1 VHSLSRR
8 LLVSVAVPL
17 ALFFGVMMLVL
28 DTGFRTL
35 SERQL
40 HALLDSQI
48 VTLIAAAE
56 PDPSGGYDAPLD
68 GLDARLASPDSGL
81 YAQIRSNNHAWRS
94 PSTAGVPVDFGPPLA
109 TGQRQFSYAVVG
121 HTRVAIE
128 SRGLS
133 FADDPTQEG
142 HALTFSVAV
151 SLTPYEEQLWLF
163 RSRLLGWF
171 TGLMLLLLLSL
182 TALLRRVLSPLRRL
196 EREIHEVEEG
206 RSEMLGSGYPREL
219 SGVARHLNALLVGE
233 RKRVARYRDTLGNLA
248 HGLKTPLAV
257 MRSALHSDVGSGES
271 RSDERPDR
279 MSGPG
284 RLPPGMASGTGLT
297 RTIGTEIDRMTDIIE
312 HQLKR
317 AAASGGALLGQ
328 APVAVAAVAA
338 DLRAAL
344 LKVYSRKDLSIEL
357 AIQEGSHF
365 SGDRGDF
372 VELLGNLMDNACKWC
387 RERVR
392 VAVTVEDGHNEGSGN
407 LTVAVEDDGPGI
419 AEENRAKV
427 LERGVRTDE
436 KVPGHG
442 LGLAM
447 VHDTID
453 LYGGKLIVDASPL
466 GGARFSV
473 RLPGKKLG

>member
-17 ALFFGVMMLVL
+17 ALFFALMMFVL
-28 DTGFRTL
+28 DRGFRTL
-35 SERQL
+35 SERSL
-40 HALLDSQI
+40 HQLLDAQM

-56 PDPSGGYDAPLD
+56 PGPAGGYDAPLN
-68 GLDARLASPDSGL
+68 GLDTRLATPDSGL
-81 YAQIRSNNHAWRS
+81 YAQIRSQSHLWRS
-94 PSTAGVPVDFGPPLA
+94 PSMAGVPIDFGPPLA
-109 TGQRQFSYAVVG
+109 QGERQFSYAMVG

-128 SRGLS
+128 SRGIS
-133 FADDPTQEG
+133 FQDDPQQA

-163 RSRLLGWF
+163 RSRMLGWF
-171 TGLMLLLLLSL
+171 SGLMLLLLVSL
-182 TALLRRVLSPLRRL
+182 AALLRRVLAPLRRL

-219 SGVARHLNALLVGE
+219 SGVASHLNALLVGE

-257 MRSALHSDVGSGES
+257 MRAAVSRDVGSE
-271 RSDERPDR
+271 
-279 MSGPG
+279 
-284 RLPPGMASGTGLT
+284 AAA

-344 LKVYSRKDLSIEL
+344 LKVYSRKDLAIEL
-357 AIQEGSHF
+357 GVQEGSQF
-365 SGDRGDF
+365 IGDRGDF
-372 VELLGNLMDNACKWC
+372 MELLGNLMDNACKWC
-387 RERVR
+387 REKVR
-392 VAVTVEDGHNEGSGN
+392 VSAVVEEGPAGGREN
-407 LTVAVEDDGPGI
+407 LTLVVEDDGPGI
-419 AEENRAKV
+419 AADDRAKV

-447 VHDTID
+447 VHDTVD
-453 LYGGKLIVDASPL
+453 LYGGRLIVDASPL
-466 GGARFSV
+466 GGARFSL
-473 RLPGKKLG
+473 RLPGKRMG

>member
-1 VHSLSRR
+1 MHSLSRR
-8 LLVSVAVPL
+8 LLLSVAVPL

-56 PDPSGGYDAPLD
+56 PDPSGGYDAPLN
-68 GLDARLASPDSGL
+68 GLDTRLASPDSGL
-81 YAQIRSNNHAWRS
+81 YAQIRSNNHLWRS

-109 TGQRQFSYAVVG
+109 QGDRTFSYAIVG

-133 FADDPTQEG
+133 FADDPARPG

-151 SLTPYEEQLWLF
+151 SLTPYEQQLWLF
-163 RSRLLGWF
+163 RSRMLGWF

-182 TALLRRVLSPLRRL
+182 TALLRKVLAPLRRL

-257 MRSALHSDVGSGES
+257 IRSALSGEP
-271 RSDERPDR
+271 RADRPDA
-279 MSGPG
+279 MAGPG
-284 RLPPGMASGTGLT
+284 ALPPGKAGGTALT
-297 RTIGTEIDRMTDIIE
+297 ATIGAEVDRMAGIIE

-317 AAASGGALLGQ
+317 AASGGALLGQ
-328 APVAVAAVAA
+328 APVAVGPVAA

-365 SGDRGDF
+365 IGDRGDF

-387 RERVR
+387 REKVR
-392 VAVTVEDGHNEGSGN
+392 VSVTVEDGRAPGKES
-407 LTVAVEDDGPGI
+407 LTLAVEDDGPGI

-436 KVPGHG
+436 SVPGHG

-447 VHDTID
+447 VHDAVD
-453 LYGGKLIVDASPL
+453 LYGGKLLVDAS
-466 GGARFSV
+466 
-473 RLPGKKLG
+473 

>member
-1 VHSLSRR
+1 MHSLSRR

-17 ALFFGVMMLVL
+17 ALFFGVMMRVL
-28 DTGFRTL
+28 DIGFQTL
-35 SERQL
+35 SDRQV
-40 HALLDSQI
+40 HALLDAQI

-56 PDPSGGYDAPLD
+56 PNPAGGYDAPLT
-68 GLDARLASPDSGL
+68 GLDTRLASPDSGL
-81 YAQIRSNNHAWRS
+81 YAQIRSDNHIWSS
-94 PSTAGVPVDFGPPLA
+94 PSTAGVHLDFGPPLA
-109 TGQRQFSYAVVG
+109 QGERQFSDALVG
-121 HTRVAIE
+121 HGRVAIE
-128 SRGLS
+128 SRGIS
-133 FADDPTQEG
+133 FQDDPKQG
-142 HALTFSVAV
+142 QPLTFSVAV
-151 SLTPYEEQLWLF
+151 SLTPYEQQLWLF
-163 RSRLLGWF
+163 RSRVLGWF
-171 TGLMLLLLLSL
+171 TGLMALLLVSL
-182 TALLRRVLSPLRRL
+182 AALLRRALAPLRRL

-248 HGLKTPLAV
+248 HGLKTPLSV
-257 MRSALHSDVGSGES
+257 MRSALSADVGST
-271 RSDERPDR
+271 
-279 MSGPG
+279 
-284 RLPPGMASGTGLT
+284 AAT

-317 AAASGGALLGQ
+317 AASGGALLGQ

-338 DLRAAL
+338 DLRGAL

-357 AIQEGSHF
+357 AIQARSHF
-365 SGDRGDF
+365 VGDRGDF

-392 VAVTVEDGHNEGSGN
+392 VSVAVEEGRALGES
-407 LTVAVEDDGPGI
+407 LTLTVEDDGPGI

-447 VHDTID
+447 VHDTVD
-453 LYGGKLIVDASPL
+453 LYGGKLTVDASPL
-466 GGARFSV
+466 GGARFAL
-473 RLPGKKLG
+473 RLPGKKLGQSVGQSAG

>member
-35 SERQL
+35 SDRQL
-40 HALLDSQI
+40 HALLDAQI

-56 PDPSGGYDAPLD
+56 PNPAGGYDAPLN
-68 GLDARLASPDSGL
+68 GLDARLATPDSGL
-81 YAQIRSNNHAWRS
+81 YAQIQSNNHVWRS
-94 PSTAGVPVDFGPPLA
+94 PSTAGVDVDFGPPLA
-109 TGQRQFSYAVVG
+109 QGDRDFSYTMVG
-121 HTRVAIE
+121 HTRLAIE
-128 SRGLS
+128 SRGIS
-133 FADDPTQEG
+133 FQDDPKQA
-142 HALTFSVAV
+142 HPLTFSVAV
-151 SLTPYEEQLWLF
+151 SLTPYEEQLWIF
-163 RSRLLGWF
+163 RSRMLGWF

-182 TALLRRVLSPLRRL
+182 AALLRRVLAPLRRL

-206 RSEMLGSGYPREL
+206 RSEKLGTGYPREL
-219 SGVARHLNALLVGE
+219 SGVARHLNALLIGE

-257 MRSALHSDVGSGES
+257 MRSALSSDVGSG
-271 RSDERPDR
+271 
-279 MSGPG
+279 
-284 RLPPGMASGTGLT
+284 AAA
-297 RTIGTEIDRMTDIIE
+297 RTIGTEIDRMADIIE

-328 APVAVAAVAA
+328 APVAVAPVAA
-338 DLRAAL
+338 DLRSAL
-344 LKVYSRKDLSIEL
+344 LKVYGRKDLSIEL

-365 SGDRGDF
+365 IGDRGDF

-387 RERVR
+387 RGKVR
-392 VAVTVEDGHNEGSGN
+392 VSVAVEDGRGVGAGS
-407 LTVAVEDDGPGI
+407 LSLVVEDDGPGI

-436 KVPGHG
+436 SVPGHG

-447 VHDTID
+447 VHETVD
-453 LYGGKLIVDASPL
+453 LYGGKLMVDASPL
-466 GGARFSV
+466 GGARFSLQ
-473 RLPGKKLG
+473 LPGKKVG

>member
-8 LLVSVAVPL
+8 LLISVAVPL
-17 ALFFGVMMLVL
+17 ALFFGVMMRVL
-28 DTGFRTL
+28 DIGFQTL
-35 SERQL
+35 SDRQV
-40 HALLDSQI
+40 HGLLDAQI

-56 PDPSGGYDAPLD
+56 PNPAGGYDAPLS
-68 GLDARLASPDSGL
+68 GLDTRLATPDSGL
-81 YAQIRSNNHAWRS
+81 YAQIRSDSHVWSS
-94 PSTAGVPVDFGPPLA
+94 PSMAGVHLDFGAPLA
-109 TGQRQFSYAVVG
+109 QGERQFADALVG
-121 HTRVAIE
+121 HGRVAIE
-128 SRGLS
+128 SRGIS
-133 FADDPTQEG
+133 FQDDPKQ
-142 HALTFSVAV
+142 AQPLTFSVAV
-151 SLTPYEEQLWLF
+151 SLTPYEQALWVF
-163 RSRLLGWF
+163 RSRVLGWF
-171 TGLMLLLLLSL
+171 TGLMALLLVSL
-182 TALLRRVLSPLRRL
+182 AALLRHVLAPLRRL

-248 HGLKTPLAV
+248 HGLKTPLSV
-257 MRSALHSDVGSGES
+257 MRSALSSDVGST
-271 RSDERPDR
+271 
-279 MSGPG
+279 
-284 RLPPGMASGTGLT
+284 AAT

-317 AAASGGALLGQ
+317 AASGGALLGQ

-338 DLRAAL
+338 DLRGAL

-357 AIQEGSHF
+357 AIQGGSHF
-365 SGDRGDF
+365 IGDRGDF

-392 VAVTVEDGHNEGSGN
+392 VSVTVEDTRAAVGES
-407 LTVAVEDDGPGI
+407 LTLTVEDDGPGI
-419 AEENRAKV
+419 AEEDRAKV

-447 VHDTID
+447 VHDTVD
-453 LYGGKLIVDASPL
+453 LYGGKLMVDASPL
-466 GGARFSV
+466 GGARFSL
-473 RLPGKKLG
+473 RLPGKKLGQGPG

>member
-1 VHSLSRR
+1 MHSLSRR

-56 PDPSGGYDAPLD
+56 PGTAGGYVAPLT
-68 GLDARLASPDSGL
+68 GLDTRLASPDSGL
-81 YAQIRSNNHAWRS
+81 YAQIRSNSHVWRS
-94 PSTAGVPVDFGPPLA
+94 PSTAGVPINFGAPL
-109 TGQRQFSYAVVG
+109 TQGDREFSYGQVG

-128 SRGLS
+128 SRGIS
-133 FADDPTQEG
+133 FEDDPSRPG

-151 SLTPYEEQLWLF
+151 SLTPYEQQLWLF
-163 RSRLLGWF
+163 RTRMLGWF

-182 TALLRRVLSPLRRL
+182 AALLRRVLAPLRRL

-219 SGVARHLNALLVGE
+219 SGAARHLNALLVGE

-257 MRSALHSDVGSGES
+257 MRSALSGDRPEAASAPAASRPALDV
-271 RSDERPDR
+271 
-279 MSGPG
+279 
-284 RLPPGMASGTGLT
+284 
-297 RTIGTEIDRMTDIIE
+297 TIGSEIDRMTGIIE

-317 AAASGGALLGQ
+317 AASGGALLGQ

-357 AIQEGSHF
+357 AIEEGTHF
-365 SGDRGDF
+365 IGDRGDF
-372 VELLGNLMDNACKWC
+372 VELAGNLMDNACKWC
-387 RERVR
+387 REKVR
-392 VAVTVEDGHNEGSGN
+392 VSATVEEGDGRGRES
-407 LTVAVEDDGPGI
+407 LTLAVEDDGPGI

-436 KVPGHG
+436 GVPGHG

-447 VHDTID
+447 VHDTVD
-453 LYGGKLIVDASPL
+453 LYGGKLTVDASPL
-466 GGARFSV
+466 GGARFSL
-473 RLPGKKLG
+473 RLPGKRLG

>member
-1 VHSLSRR
+1 MHSLSRR
-8 LLVSVAVPL
+8 LLISVAVPL

-56 PDPSGGYDAPLD
+56 PDPAGGYDAPLT
-68 GLDARLASPDSGL
+68 GLDTRLASPDSGL
-81 YAQIRSNNHAWRS
+81 YAQILSNNHVWRS
-94 PSTAGVPVDFGPPLA
+94 PSTAGVPVDFGPALSQ
-109 TGQRQFSYAVVG
+109 GDREFSYALVG

-128 SRGLS
+128 SRGIS
-133 FADDPTQEG
+133 FADSTQQQG

-151 SLTPYEEQLWLF
+151 SLTPYEQQLWLF
-163 RSRLLGWF
+163 RSRMLGWF
-171 TGLMLLLLLSL
+171 TGLMLLLLVSL
-182 TALLRRVLSPLRRL
+182 AALLRQVLAPLRRL
-196 EREIHEVEEG
+196 EHEIHEVEEG

-257 MRSALHSDVGSGES
+257 IRSALSGDPQ
-271 RSDERPDR
+271 RGER
-279 MSGPG
+279 
-284 RLPPGMASGTGLT
+284 TE
-297 RTIGTEIDRMTDIIE
+297 TIGAEIDRMAGIIE

-317 AAASGGALLGQ
+317 AASGGALLGQ
-328 APVAVAAVAA
+328 APVAVGPVAG
-338 DLRAAL
+338 DLRGAL

-365 SGDRGDF
+365 IGDRGDF

-387 RERVR
+387 REKVR
-392 VAVTVEDGHNEGSGN
+392 VSVTVEDGRAAGRES
-407 LTVAVEDDGPGI
+407 LTLAVEDDGPGI
-419 AEENRAKV
+419 AEEDRAKV

-436 KVPGHG
+436 SVPGHG

-447 VHDTID
+447 VHDTVD
-453 LYGGKLIVDASPL
+453 LYGGKLILDASPL
-466 GGARFSV
+466 GGARFSL
-473 RLPGKKLG
+473 RMPGRKVA

>member
-1 VHSLSRR
+1 MHSLSRR

-40 HALLDSQI
+40 HALLDSQM

-56 PDPSGGYDAPLD
+56 PNPSGGYDAPLN
-68 GLDARLASPDSGL
+68 GLDTRLGTPDSGL
-81 YAQIRSNNHAWRS
+81 YAEIRSSNHVWTS
-94 PSTAGVPVDFGPPLA
+94 PSTSGLQIDFGPPL
-109 TGQRQFSYAVVG
+109 TQGDRQFSYAMVG
-121 HTRVAIE
+121 HGRVAIE
-128 SRGLS
+128 SRGIS
-133 FADDPTQEG
+133 FQDEAKQGEP
-142 HALTFSVAV
+142 LTFSVAV
-151 SLTPYEEQLWLF
+151 SLTPYEQQLWLF

-171 TGLMLLLLLSL
+171 TGLMLLLLVSL
-182 TALLRRVLSPLRRL
+182 AALLRRVLAPLRRL
-196 EREIHEVEEG
+196 EREIHQVEEG
-206 RSEMLGSGYPREL
+206 RSETLGSGYPREL
-219 SGVARHLNALLVGE
+219 SGVALHLNALLVGE

-248 HGLKTPLAV
+248 HGLKTPLTV
-257 MRSALHSDVGSGES
+257 MRSALSSDV
-271 RSDERPDR
+271 
-279 MSGPG
+279 
-284 RLPPGMASGTGLT
+284 ASGAQS
-297 RTIGTEIDRMTDIIE
+297 RTIGGEIDRMTDIIE

-328 APVAVAAVAA
+328 APVVVAVVAA
-338 DLRAAL
+338 DLRGTL
-344 LKVYSRKDLSIEL
+344 LKVYARKDLSIEL
-357 AIQEGSHF
+357 AIQEGSLF
-365 SGDRGDF
+365 IGDRGDF
-372 VELLGNLMDNACKWC
+372 IELLGNLMDNACKWC

-392 VAVTVEDGHNEGSGN
+392 VSVTVESGRADARAS
-407 LTVAVEDDGPGI
+407 LTVVVEDDGPGI

-447 VHDTID
+447 VHDTVD
-453 LYGGKLIVDASPL
+453 LYGGNLTVDTAPL

-473 RLPGKKLG
+473 RLPGKKVGQSSN

>member
-35 SERQL
+35 SQRQL

-56 PDPSGGYDAPLD
+56 PDPSGGYDAPLN
-68 GLDARLASPDSGL
+68 GLDTRLASPDSGL
-81 YAQIRSNNHAWRS
+81 YAQIRSNNHIWSS
-94 PSTAGVPVDFGPPLA
+94 PSTAGVAVDFGPPLA
-109 TGQRQFSYAVVG
+109 QGDRTFSYAIVG

-128 SRGLS
+128 SRGIS
-133 FADDPTQEG
+133 FADDPKQQG

-151 SLTPYEEQLWLF
+151 SLTPYEEQLWIF
-163 RSRLLGWF
+163 RSRMLGWF
-171 TGLMLLLLLSL
+171 TGLMLLLLVSL
-182 TALLRRVLSPLRRL
+182 AALLRRVLAPLRRL

-257 MRSALHSDVGSGES
+257 MRSTLHTDVGSG
-271 RSDERPDR
+271 
-279 MSGPG
+279 
-284 RLPPGMASGTGLT
+284 AAT
-297 RTIGTEIDRMTDIIE
+297 RTIGAEIDRMTDIIE

-328 APVAVAAVAA
+328 APVMVAAVAA
-338 DLRAAL
+338 DLRSAL

-357 AIQEGSHF
+357 AIQDGSHF
-365 SGDRGDF
+365 IGDRGDF

-392 VAVTVEDGHNEGSGN
+392 VSVTVAEGLILS
-407 LTVAVEDDGPGI
+407 VDDDGPGI

-427 LERGVRTDE
+427 LQRGVRTDE
-436 KVPGHG
+436 NVPGHG

-447 VHDTID
+447 VHDTVD
-453 LYGGKLIVDASPL
+453 LYGGKLVVEASLL

>member
-1 VHSLSRR
+1 MRTAHSLSRR
-8 LLVSVAVPL
+8 LLISVAVPL

-40 HALLDSQI
+40 HALLDSQM

-56 PDPSGGYDAPLD
+56 PDSAGGYDAPLN
-68 GLDARLASPDSGL
+68 GLDQRLATPDSGL
-81 YAQIRSNNHAWRS
+81 YAQIQSDNHVWRS
-94 PSTAGVPVDFGPPLA
+94 PSTAGVPIDFGPPIA
-109 TGQRQFSYAVVG
+109 QGERDFSYALVG

-128 SRGLS
+128 SRGIS
-133 FADDPTQEG
+133 FADDPKQQG
-142 HALTFSVAV
+142 HALTFNVAV
-151 SLTPYEEQLWLF
+151 SLTPYEQQLWIF
-163 RSRLLGWF
+163 RSRMLGWF
-171 TGLMLLLLLSL
+171 SGLMLLLLVSL
-182 TALLRRVLSPLRRL
+182 AALLRLVLAPLRRL

-257 MRSALHSDVGSGES
+257 MRSALSGDPQGAA
-271 RSDERPDR
+271 RSDT
-279 MSGPG
+279 
-284 RLPPGMASGTGLT
+284 SGTSETRAPLT
-297 RTIGTEIDRMTDIIE
+297 ITIGTEIDRMTGIIE

-317 AAASGGALLGQ
+317 AASGGALLGQ

-365 SGDRGDF
+365 IGDRGDF

-387 RERVR
+387 REKVR
-392 VAVTVEDGHNEGSGN
+392 VSVMVEEGRTGERES
-407 LTVAVEDDGPGI
+407 LTLAVEDDGPGI

-447 VHDTID
+447 VHDTVD
-453 LYGGKLIVDASPL
+453 LYGGKLMVDASPL
-466 GGARFSV
+466 GGARFSL
-473 RLPGKKLG
+473 RLPGKRLN